1 MGPSPPPFSSSE
13 YWDTRF
19 HSNPSAFD
27 WLQPA
32 SILDPH
38 ITAALRDTS
47 EATTPNILHIGCG
60 TSLLSYH
67 LRAHVDE
74 PSQIHNVDF
83 SKEAIDLGK
92 RREAEIFQEPNG
104 EGEGNHEGQK
114 SAENVDSSGSTSVP
128 DEVQNGISS
137 SNGINEQNGTIGQ
150 NDTNGQNDTKTRK
163 GSKGYNSTKSP
174 NDTKPTPSNP
184 SLARPTP
191 SPTHMR
197 WTTVDL
203 LSLPSLL
210 SACSPGSY
218 TLIVEKSCSDAI
230 ACAEDIPVSPPYPL
244 SIRPASVPSLSASS
258 SSPPAQLPPPPPSPP
273 SAPSSPCYYIH
284 PLTLLA
290 VHLAAL
296 ATPHARWICL
306 SYSSA
311 RFPFLPA
318 STDAESAVPRE
329 LLEQGFPDPAALWRL
344 ERREAVETA
353 GEGEAGKEVHRPR
366 VVHWVYVLE
375 RSEVEVVRR

>member
-1 MGPSPPPFSSSE
+1 MGPSPPPFSSSK
-13 YWDTRF
+13 YWDSRF

-47 EATTPNILHIGCG
+47 EKTTPNILHIGCG

-83 SKEAIDLGK
+83 SKEAIDLGNL
-92 RREAEIFQEPNG
+92 REAEIFQKPNG
-104 EGEGNHEGQK
+104 EGESNDQGKK
-114 SAENVDSSGSTSVP
+114 SAESVDSSRILSIP
-128 DEVQNGISS
+128 DEVQTCVSGRNAV
-137 SNGINEQNGTIGQ
+137 NRRT
-150 NDTNGQNDTKTRK
+150 DTNGQNDTKTHNGIK
-163 GSKGYNSTKSP
+163 GHSGTKSHNNTIIALGDP
-174 NDTKPTPSNP
+174 GLTCHTPAHS
-184 SLARPTP
+184 
-191 SPTHMR
+191 THMR
-197 WTTVDL
+197 WDTVDL

-210 SACSPGSY
+210 RICDPASY

-230 ACAEDIPVSPPYPL
+230 ACAEDIPVSSPYPL
-244 SIRPASVPSLSASS
+244 SIRHTSSPSLST
-258 SSPPAQLPPPPPSPP
+258 SSPSP
-273 SAPSSPCYYIH
+273 SARLPSLSPSSQSFYHIH

-296 ATPHARWICL
+296 VVPHARWVCL

-311 RFPFLPA
+311 RFPFLPPY
-318 STDAESAVPRE
+318 TDVEPAVPPE
-329 LLEQGFPDPAALWRL
+329 LLDQGFPDPATLWRL
-344 ERREAVETA
+344 ARHEEVEAPLED
-353 GEGEAGKEVHRPR
+353 EAWKGVHRPR

-375 RSEVEVVRR
+375 RTSVEVLMR